1 MHTPGSL
8 WNNSTFS
15 PGSNFSQPGGNH
27 KHDEMYSWEPLIL
40 LLLLHSPNPRLR
52 LRLRLRLRVR
62 VRPEKLPH
70 SCQHLLNHF
79 SMHIRE
85 PALGAV
91 VVKGQ
96 SLVIQAE
103 QMEQG
108 RVQVMNRAD
117 ILDRLVTEFIR
128 GAVAESA
135 LYTRPGQPDGET
147 VRIVV
152 AAARALL
159 KGWHAAEFRH
169 PHNERLVQQA
179 AGFHIFDQRRARLIE
194 DGRVHVVLL
203 FKFLVAV
210 PIPDAF
216 THRIG

>member
-1 MHTPGSL
+1 
-8 WNNSTFS
+8 NS
-15 PGSNFSQPGGNH
+15 SQPGGNH

-40 LLLLHSPNPRLR
+40 LLLLLLHSPNP
-52 LRLRLRLRVR
+52 RLRLRLRVR

-79 SMHIRE
+79 SVHVRE

-117 ILDRLVTEFIR
+117 ILDCLVTEFIR
-128 GAVAESA
+128 GAVAETA
-135 LYTRPGQPDGET
+135 LYTRPCQPDGKT
-147 VRIVV
+147 VRVMV
-152 AAARALL
+152 AA
-159 KGWHAAEFRH
+159 
-169 PHNERLVQQA
+169 
-179 AGFHIFDQRRARLIE
+179 
-194 DGRVHVVLL
+194 
-203 FKFLVAV
+203 
-210 PIPDAF
+210 
-216 THRIG
+216 